1 MCLHDPQPLEDTNVK
16 QAKSLPLNGKGMHP
30 QQDDS

>member
-1 MCLHDPQPLEDTNVK
+1 MCFHDPQILEDTNVK
-16 QAKSLPLNGKGMHP
+16 QAKSLPLNGKGMYP